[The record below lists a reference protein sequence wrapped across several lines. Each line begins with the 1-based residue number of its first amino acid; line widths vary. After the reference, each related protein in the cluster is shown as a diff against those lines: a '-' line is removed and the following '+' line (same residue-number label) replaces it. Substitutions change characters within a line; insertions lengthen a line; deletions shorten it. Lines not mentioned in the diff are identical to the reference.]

1 MDENILEVLRYLS
14 KMISADSG
22 ITEEVVLNELVEKIQ
37 PAIDISIHAT
47 GEITTA
53 LNAIR
58 YLCFTHS
65 FPRCGASVDNYIAM
79 LEALM
84 EIVFPVAIQN
94 DEASKFL
101 DDIQKGVERAKLAAK
116 RFSDENN

>member
-1 MDENILEVLRYLS
+1 MDEKILEVLKHLS

-22 ITEEVVLNELVEKIQ
+22 VNEKVALNDLIDRVQ
-37 PAIDISIHAT
+37 PVIDISIHAT
-47 GEITTA
+47 GGTTTA
-53 LNAIR
+53 LRAIR
-58 YLCFTHS
+58 YVCFTHA

-94 DEASKFL
+94 DEASSFL

-116 RFSDENN
+116 KFAEHKD